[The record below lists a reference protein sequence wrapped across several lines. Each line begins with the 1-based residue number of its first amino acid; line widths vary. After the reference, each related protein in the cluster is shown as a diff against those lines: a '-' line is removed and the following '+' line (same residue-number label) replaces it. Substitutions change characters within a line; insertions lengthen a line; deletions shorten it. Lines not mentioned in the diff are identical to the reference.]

1 MNFFQCIQQRNQGCY
16 TEDLKIGDYQTK
28 FECPLLKKKR
38 HLQHYFFIPTVK
50 DWFFSHTNQF
60 SSKYDICIN
69 WKKVKNDVGYPK
81 VQCTCD
87 RV

>member
-1 MNFFQCIQQRNQGCY
+1 MNFFQCIQQRKQGCY
-16 TEDLKIGDYQTK
+16 TEENRRLPNEIWMS
-28 FECPLLKKKR
+28 PLKKKR

-50 DWFFSHTNQF
+50 DWFFPHTNQF

>member
-1 MNFFQCIQQRNQGCY
+1 MNFFQCIQQRKQGCY

-50 DWFFSHTNQF
+50 D
-60 SSKYDICIN
+60 
-69 WKKVKNDVGYPK
+69 
-81 VQCTCD
+81 
-87 RV
+87 